1 MRGQAVRQHSAIP
14 ASVKK
19 VEYSFRF
26 LIVYKNQILRMT
38 SVNSNNNY
46 YEDVDTEDS
55 APMLHAG
62 KGRRNRATSSSSRG
76 CFEYLQLTI
85 QLGIFLALVYLGLIL
100 TETKNQVNSFAND
113 QNA

>member
-1 MRGQAVRQHSAIP
+1 
-14 ASVKK
+14 
-19 VEYSFRF
+19 
-26 LIVYKNQILRMT
+26 MT
-38 SVNSNNNY
+38 SVNSNNY

-76 CFEYLQLTI
+76 WFEYI
-85 QLGIFLALVYLGLIL
+85 QLAVQFGIFLALLYLGVIL